1 MTYPK
6 NQVLPYSKPISKYVR
21 QAVQDGVQI
30 KDIMAAVAN
39 KYESAPSSLGT
50 FYKLYGSDIAEAR
63 SEIVSKVGNVVVQ
76 QAIDGHFASQ
86 ELFLRSK
93 GGWSPQSTVN
103 DPDEYT
109 DPDQDSSAIDAL
121 MTLLGK
127 EADEDPDTTNET

>member
-1 MTYPK
+1 
-6 NQVLPYSKPISKYVR
+6 
-21 QAVQDGVQI
+21 
-30 KDIMAAVAN
+30 MATVAN
-39 KYESAPSSLGT
+39 KYESAPGSLGT

-127 EADEDPDTTNET
+127 DTDDPSNPTG

>member
-6 NQVLPYSKPISKYVR
+6 NQVLPYSVPIAKYVR
-21 QAVQDGVQI
+21 QAVQDGVSI
-30 KDIMAAVAN
+30 KDIMATVASRYQN
-39 KYESAPSSLGT
+39 APGSHGT
-50 FYKLYGSDIAEAR
+50 FYKLYGNDIAEAR
-63 SEIVSKVGNVVVQ
+63 AEIVSKVGNVVVQ
-76 QAIDGHFASQ
+76 QAMEGHFASQ

-127 EADEDPDTTNET
+127 DTDADPDTTNEP